1 MVGDLCQ
8 NILVTTST
16 YIVVV
21 NMTVTKENLLNDLKR
36 ARDEAHKELAEL
48 ELKMDAVNLRLELT
62 KARLTI
68 LKKTITKAEN
78 YGKESNI

>member
-1 MVGDLCQ
+1 MGSCQ
-8 NILVTTST
+8 NILAITSI

-21 NMTVTKENLLNDLKR
+21 NMTVTKENLLNEIKK

-48 ELKMDAVNLRLELT
+48 ELKMDKVNLRLELT

-78 YGKESNI
+78 HETIIKN

>member
-1 MVGDLCQ
+1 MDSCP
-8 NILVTTST
+8 NILAITSI
-16 YIVVV
+16 YIVKFK
-21 NMTVTKENLLNDLKR
+21 MTVTKENLLNEIKK

-48 ELKMDAVNLRLELT
+48 ELKMDKVNLRLELT

-78 YGKESNI
+78 YETINKN

>member
-1 MVGDLCQ
+1 MGSCQ
-8 NILVTTST
+8 NILAITST

-21 NMTVTKENLLNDLKR
+21 NMTVTKENLLNDLKI
-36 ARDEAHKELAEL
+36 ARDEAHKELAQL

-68 LKKTITKAEN
+68 LKKTITKAQN
-78 YGKESNI
+78 YETIIKN

>member
-1 MVGDLCQ
+1 MGSCQ
-8 NILVTTST
+8 NILAITSI

-21 NMTVTKENLLNDLKR
+21 NMTVTKENLLNDIIR
-36 ARDEAHKELAEL
+36 ARDEAHKELAQL

>member
-1 MVGDLCQ
+1 MVGDLCLKT
-8 NILVTTST
+8 LVITST

-36 ARDEAHKELAEL
+36 AREDAHKELAEL

-78 YGKESNI
+78 YETIIKN

>member
-1 MVGDLCQ
+1 
-8 NILVTTST
+8 
-16 YIVVV
+16 
-21 NMTVTKENLLNDLKR
+21 MTVTKENLLNDIIK

-62 KARLTI
+62 KARLAI

-78 YGKESNI
+78 YETIIKN

>member
-1 MVGDLCQ
+1 MDSCP
-8 NILVTTST
+8 NILAITSI

-21 NMTVTKENLLNDLKR
+21 NMTVTKENLLNDIKR

-78 YGKESNI
+78 YETIIKN

>member
-1 MVGDLCQ
+1 MVGDLCP
-8 NILVTTST
+8 NILAITSI
-16 YIVVV
+16 YIAVV

>member
-1 MVGDLCQ
+1 MGSCQ
-8 NILVTTST
+8 NILAITST

-21 NMTVTKENLLNDLKR
+21 NMTVTKENLLNDLKI
-36 ARDEAHKELAEL
+36 ARDEAQKELAQL

-68 LKKTITKAEN
+68 LKKTITKAQN
-78 YGKESNI
+78 YETIIKN